1 MSAIA
6 EQIRSRYD
14 RLAPWSGR
22 AEPPHEGEIDDL
34 VRDLAR
40 LVPADGADRAALAE
54 AEELIGRLRALT
66 AIR

>member
-1 MSAIA
+1 MSALA
-6 EQIRSRYD
+6 EEIRNRYD

-22 AEPPHEGEIDDL
+22 AEPPHDGDIDAL
-34 VRDLAR
+34 ERDLAAW
-40 LVPADGADRAALAE
+40 LPLDGADRAAMAE

>member
-1 MSAIA
+1 MSALA
-6 EQIRSRYD
+6 EQIRTRYD

-22 AEPPHEGEIDDL
+22 AEPPRDGDIEDL
-34 VRDLAR
+34 EKELAAM
-40 LVPADGADRAALAE
+40 VPADGADRAAMAE